1 MPQNGKSP
9 KGRLRGGEGL
19 LHLARPA
26 APAYTHPARAGAFIL
41 DWDGVLADTKLD
53 FKPLR
58 QKYFGGE
65 IVPLIEAASAL
76 PEPARSE
83 VRAEIRRIEMEGAKN
98 AEAVEGAKDLIA
110 WLSGAGAGAGA
121 EKPWAVVSRNCRDSI
136 LLAAEKCGIA
146 LPSVLLS
153 REDPHVKPAP
163 EALALAAERM
173 GVPLANCV
181 MVGDF
186 VYDMMAANRAGIPAV
201 LVRSRGADWEDLA
214 DFSYATVGDFVEA
227 LRSFS
232 S

>member
-1 MPQNGKSP
+1 MTQNILMTRDAAPQKEKSQP
-9 KGRLRGGEGL
+9 DASGRL
-19 LHLARPA
+19 
-26 APAYTHPARAGAFIL
+26 HPARARAFIL

-58 QKYFGGE
+58 RKYFNGE
-65 IVPLIEAASAL
+65 IVPLTEAASAL

-83 VRAEIRRIEMEGAKN
+83 VRAEICRIEMEGAEN
-98 AEAVEGAKDLIA
+98 AVPVEGAKDLIA
-110 WLSGAGAGAGA
+110 WLTGA

-136 LLAAEKCGIA
+136 LLAAKKCGIA

-163 EALALAAERM
+163 EALALAAARM
-173 GVPLANCV
+173 GVNLADCV

-186 VYDMMAANRAGIPAV
+186 VYDMMAANRAGITAV
-201 LVRSRGADWEDLA
+201 LVQSRGESWDNLA
-214 DFSYATVGDFVEA
+214 DFSYATVRDFVEA

-232 S
+232 

>member
-1 MPQNGKSP
+1 LSRNGKSENTEKSP
-9 KGRLRGGEGL
+9 KKPEGRVKRALS
-19 LHLARPA
+19 
-26 APAYTHPARAGAFIL
+26 HPARAGAFIL

-58 QKYFGGE
+58 QKYFKGE
-65 IVPLIEAASAL
+65 IVPLIEAASEL

-83 VRAEIRRIEMEGAKN
+83 ARAEIRRIEMEGAEK

-110 WLSGAGAGAGA
+110 WLSAAG
-121 EKPWAVVSRNCRDSI
+121 KPWAVVSRNCRESI

-163 EALALAAERM
+163 EALALAAQRM
-173 GVPLANCV
+173 GVELTDCV

-201 LVRSRGADWEDLA
+201 LVRNSGGEGWEDMA
-214 DFSYATVGDFVEA
+214 DFSYATVADFVEA
-227 LRSFS
+227 LRSHS
-232 S
+232 